1 MLMFLLA
8 MADDA
13 YRAHIERLFR
23 RYHTKMLRIAKLK
36 FARAERCN
44 PELDA
49 EDAVQSTFLSIV
61 RYAHAVPFQKPEQE
75 LKAYVFA
82 ILHHEIAKILMEPE
96 LPFESELTD
105 IRDEESFQEFSDRI
119 HIQER
124 YAEVVV
130 AIRNMDPRYS
140 TVLLLYYGEE
150 LTVEQMSKVLGIPPS
165 TVYTRL
171 RRGKQKLLEKFAKE
185 GMK

>member
-8 MADDA
+8 MADEA
-13 YRAHIERLFR
+13 YREYIERLFK
-23 RYHTKMLRIAKLK
+23 RYHTKMLRIAKQK
-36 FARAERCN
+36 FARAERNN

-49 EDAVQSTFLSIV
+49 EDAVQSAFLSIV
-61 RYAHAVPFQKPEQE
+61 QYAHVVPFQKPEQE

-82 ILHHEIAKILMEPE
+82 ILHHEIAKILMESE
-96 LPFESELTD
+96 LPLESELMD
-105 IRDEESFQEFSDRI
+105 IRDEESLQEFSERI

-124 YAEVVV
+124 YTEVVA

-150 LTVEQMSKVLGIPPS
+150 LTVEQISKVLGISTS

-171 RRGKQKLLEKFAKE
+171 RRGKQKLLEKLAKE